1 MPNFMLETNPNG
13 SIKQIYKDGQPYNQA
28 IRLERPFDLV
38 TIYFKTARGN
48 LGAMGGTTEQELLR
62 SYGLQ
67 SFLMSLTGVE
77 AFTNVFFHVYANKHQ
92 RSDVKARSEEK
103 DSLLKRLEDLIQL
116 AFGGPLEDHDLILG
130 KIKELYQLRNDT
142 VHPRFDPSS
151 VAMLGPIPLVIQDMT
166 VSFQAVFDDSNFCME
181 AHLWCMLLVV
191 RIAKAAGVQDL
202 SAFCFHWTGA
212 APGMTEDYLL
222 EKLGLKSEDAS

>member
-1 MPNFMLETNPNG
+1 MPNFMLETNPDG
-13 SIKQIYKDGQPYNQA
+13 SIKQIYKDGQLYNQA

-38 TIYFKTARGN
+38 NIYFKTARGN
-48 LGAMGGTTEQELLR
+48 LGAMAGTTEPELLR

-77 AFTNVFFHVYANKHQ
+77 AFTNVFFHVYANEHQ
-92 RSDVKARSEEK
+92 RSDVKARSEKK

-116 AFGGPLEDHDLILG
+116 AFGGQMEDHNLVLG

-166 VSFQAVFDDSNFCME
+166 VSFQAVVDDSNFCME
-181 AHLWCMLLVV
+181 AHLWCMLLIVK
-191 RIAKAAGVQDL
+191 IAKAAGAQDF

-222 EKLGLKSEDAS
+222 EKLGLKSDDAS

>member
-1 MPNFMLETNPNG
+1 MPNFTLETNPDG
-13 SIKQIYKDGQPYNQA
+13 SIKQIYKDGQHYNEA
-28 IRLERPFDLV
+28 IRLERPFDV
-38 TIYFKTARGN
+38 VNIYFKTARGN
-48 LGAMGGTTEQELLR
+48 LGAMRGTTEPELLR

-77 AFTNVFFHVYANKHQ
+77 AFTNVFFHVFANKHQ
-92 RSDVKARSEEK
+92 RPDVKVRGEKK

-116 AFGGPLEDHDLILG
+116 AFGGPLENHELILG

-142 VHPRFDPSS
+142 VHPRFEPSS
-151 VAMLGPIPLVIQDMT
+151 VAMLGPMPLIIRGMT
-166 VSFQAVFDDSNFCME
+166 ISFQAIFDDASFCME

-191 RIAKAAGVQDL
+191 RIGKAAGAQDL

-212 APGMTEDYLL
+212 APGISEDYLL
-222 EKLGLKSEDAS
+222 RKLGLKSESPS